1 MAHGGSVASA
11 TPLSCIVIRND
22 AAAAPVPTA
31 AAVCR
36 LGVSRSCDRPAG
48 AAAVGEPQSRTGN
61 RGGESGMERSGDST
75 MQPSLGIMTNG
86 ACPPASGGWSSARSG
101 IACSVRAAAV
111 RNSRASGLTQLAAG
125 GGRLFSSARS
135 CAPARCIVRT
145 GDSPPP
151 LAQLRQTGAHLLQR
165 CCAVLAGG
173 TSPIPN
179 TIGAGRTA
187 AGGRA
192 EPDRA
197 ASHVPADARAHYI
210 GRRLSCHENRDRC
223 CCRIANTARPD

>member
-86 ACPPASGGWSSARSG
+86 ACPPASGGRSSARSG

-111 RNSRASGLTQLAAG
+111 RNSRASGLTQLAAAG
-125 GGRLFSSARS
+125 GGGLLSSARS
-135 CAPARCIVRT
+135 CAPVRCIVRT

-151 LAQLRQTGAHLLQR
+151 LAQLRQEHICYSGAAQCWAALVVFRTPVAL
-165 CCAVLAGG
+165 AVL
-173 TSPIPN
+173 
-179 TIGAGRTA
+179 R

>member
-1 MAHGGSVASA
+1 VRSSVEGLPQRRQQTSGGLENRMAHGLGSVASA

-86 ACPPASGGWSSARSG
+86 ACPPASGGRSSARSG

-111 RNSRASGLTQLAAG
+111 RNSRASGLTQLAAAG
-125 GGRLFSSARS
+125 GGGLLSSARS
-135 CAPARCIVRT
+135 CAPVRCIVRT

-165 CCAVLAGG
+165 CCAVLGG
-173 TSPIPN
+173 TSRIPN

-187 AGGRA
+187 GGRA
-192 EPDRA
+192 
-197 ASHVPADARAHYI
+197 
-210 GRRLSCHENRDRC
+210 GG
-223 CCRIANTARPD
+223 T